1 MTGTGV
7 EAKERQDPLRQCTD
21 FGLKTGC
28 SPGGGGRF
36 PVGGPGGVSSGEPGA
51 GQLLP

>member
-28 SPGGGGRF
+28 SSGERGGVGGGSLW
-36 PVGGPGGVSSGEPGA
+36 VVLEV
-51 GQLLP
+51 